1 MKTGTAYVLDRQGAD
16 DNGQNYDNFDI
27 ALKPFVPSAESL
39 HKSASPAE
47 LARSADPGDAAE
59 LQWRESRGLTT
70 VLMVLLAIPFSRIKP
85 RQGRYAA
92 LLPLTVLF
100 TVIFYGGN
108 ICRTLVANGSLPTIP
123 GVWLVPLAMAVGIA
137 LLLARDL
144 SLLRKPSR

>member
-1 MKTGTAYVLDRQGAD
+1 
-16 DNGQNYDNFDI
+16 
-27 ALKPFVPSAESL
+27 
-39 HKSASPAE
+39 
-47 LARSADPGDAAE
+47 

-100 TVIFYGGN
+100 TAIFYGGN

-123 GVWLVPLAMAVGIA
+123 GVWLVPLAMAAGIA